1 MTPLRDWKIRN
12 KIIVV
17 PALMVGIMTLWVIFY
32 LLPLFEK
39 GLLQEKQTATRH
51 VVELTWS
58 LLAELDAQ
66 VKNGTLPLED
76 AKKLAAQR
84 LGSLRYE
91 AQDYVWINDLQPRM
105 VMHPFKPELNGKELT
120 DTKDPAGKAI
130 FVESVRVCKEKGGG
144 FVDYL
149 WPKPGERDPVPKIS
163 YVKLYQP
170 WGWIVGSGIYVDD
183 LYRQMFLVKLI
194 LLGGDLAFAGLI
206 MAVSLLISRQVT
218 VPVRQMVQM
227 ADDLAHGEG
236 DLTKRLGLTHK
247 DEIGEAAGLIDQF
260 IAKVQHSVGES
271 LASSKE
277 TAVAS
282 QELSQIVGTLSG
294 NVQRQS
300 DMIAQSDRL
309 TRDVA
314 GNLDVTE
321 EMAVSTTE
329 TIEATRTTLSR
340 FVEDLKRAGSVI
352 IGESDSQAALTG
364 QTREL
369 AVKASDIGM
378 VLEIIADIADQT
390 NLLAL
395 NASIEAARAGEAGR
409 GFAVVADEV
418 RALAAKTQ
426 SSLAQINSGVQA
438 VVRGV
443 ELVCGANEK
452 SASRMRDIA
461 EETRRLILNVAESD
475 ERLRVAVDISS
486 SLVSKS
492 TYIATR
498 TKELIDWLQQI
509 IVLSE
514 QNNAVAGQVG
524 GVAANLAD
532 KSEALRGVLYRF
544 KVE

>member
-1 MTPLRDWKIRN
+1 MTALQDWKIRN

-32 LLPLFEK
+32 LLPLFEE
-39 GLLQEKQTATRH
+39 GLLKEKQTATRH
-51 VVELTWS
+51 VVEMTWS
-58 LLAELDAQ
+58 LLDEINGQ
-66 VKNGTLPLED
+66 VKSGALPLED

-84 LGSLRYE
+84 LGNLRYE
-91 AQDYVWINDLQPRM
+91 GKDYVWINDLQPRM
-105 VMHPFKPELNGKELT
+105 VMHPYKPELNGKDLT
-120 DTKDPAGKAI
+120 DTKDTTGKAI
-130 FVESVRVCKEKGGG
+130 FVEFVKVCKEKGGG
-144 FVDYL
+144 LVNYL
-149 WPKPGERDPVPKIS
+149 WPKPGEQDPVTKVS
-163 YVKLYQP
+163 YVKLYEP

-183 LYRQMFLVKLI
+183 LYRQMFMIKLI
-194 LLGGDLAFAGLI
+194 LLGGDAAFAALI
-206 MAVSLLISRQVT
+206 MTVSLLISRQVT
-218 VPVRQMVQM
+218 VPVRQMVLM

-236 DLTKRLGLTHK
+236 DLTKRLGLTHR
-247 DEIGEAAGLIDQF
+247 DEIGEAAGFIDQF
-260 IAKVQHSVGES
+260 IAKVQHSVAES
-271 LASSKE
+271 IASSKE
-277 TAVAS
+277 TAVSS
-282 QELSQIVGTLSG
+282 QELSLIVGTLSQ
-294 NVQRQS
+294 NVQRQT
-300 DMIAQSDRL
+300 DMIAESNRL

-321 EMAVSTTE
+321 EMAISTTE
-329 TIEATRTTLSR
+329 TIEMTRATLSR

-352 IGESDSQAALTG
+352 IGESDSQAALTD

-369 AVKASDIGM
+369 AGKASDIGM

-426 SSLAQINSGVQA
+426 SSLAQINTGVQA

-461 EETRRLILNVAESD
+461 EETRRLILNVAETD
-475 ERLRVAVDISS
+475 ERLKGAVDISS
-486 SLVSKS
+486 GLVSKS

-514 QNNAVAGQVG
+514 QNNTVAGQVG

-532 KSEALRGVLYRF
+532 KSENLRGVLYRF
-544 KVE
+544 KVG